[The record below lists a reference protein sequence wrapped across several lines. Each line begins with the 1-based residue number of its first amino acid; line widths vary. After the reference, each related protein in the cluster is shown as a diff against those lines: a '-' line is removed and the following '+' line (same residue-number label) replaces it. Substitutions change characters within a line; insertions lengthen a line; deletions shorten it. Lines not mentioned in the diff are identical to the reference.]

1 MKLKNAIDWNKVN
14 YDQFKKERRN
24 SLAKFPKTKLELI
37 EDIER
42 FITTN
47 LERVDID
54 KGQDR
59 INWRDD
65 STIVFQVE
73 SMLQDV
79 IIKLA
84 SIKLEDI
91 K

>member
-1 MKLKNAIDWNKVN
+1 M
-14 YDQFKKERRN
+14 
-24 SLAKFPKTKLELI
+24 KTKLELI

-59 INWRDD
+59 IDWKDD

-73 SMLQDV
+73 RMLQEV
-79 IIKLA
+79 IIKLQ